1 MLLHDTF
8 RHLVVIQQNDLRHGM
23 DHLAAYQSLKIN
35 FHNLIFQMINIYF
48 LDQNVH
54 VLAVHIELDTAAL
67 AACLEKTLQRISFD
81 LYGNGTFNPLAE
93 HVAGHITFPSQ
104 SLCLHIHASLF
115 SF

>member
-1 MLLHDTF
+1 MLFHNTLG
-8 RHLVVIQQNDLRHGM
+8 HLIMVQQDDLRHGM
-23 DHLAAYQSLKIN
+23 DHLAADQSLEVD
-35 FHNLIFQMINIYF
+35 FHNLVFQMVDIYF

-67 AACLEKTLQRISFD
+67 AARLQKTLQRISFD

-93 HVAGHITFPSQ
+93 HVAGHIAFPSQ